1 MRYVGTAISIRQAFK
16 EVKGFEWEGEY
27 RAAARAAI
35 KELLEG
41 RMEQY
46 IDEHLEEMEL
56 NGIADRRNGKYER
69 HIVTESGDVVVA
81 VQRTRLTSAREVL
94 KGFGRRSAVVDRMIL
109 ECFVL
114 GLSTRKVGRAL
125 AGVLGE
131 KVSAGTVSTIAKQ
144 LDGAVAAYHRRGLQN
159 RYQFLLFDGVVLK
172 SRTGAGSRKR
182 VVLVALGITQEGKKE
197 VIDFKL
203 ADGES
208 QGAWESF
215 LNDLYRRGL
224 TGEGIELI
232 VVDGGKGLLA
242 GLEVVYG
249 TIAVQRCWAHKTR
262 NVLKHVRKA
271 DQEEVKRDLHKISHA
286 SGMREAQKMFRR
298 FALKWREQYPKA
310 VECLQKDIEA
320 LCNFLTIPDSS
331 RWRHIRTTNAIE
343 RRFVEVRRRTRPMGV
358 FSDRTSMERILYA
371 VFTYENTKAGI
382 CTPFLLT
389 HNS

>member
-46 IDEHLEEMEL
+46 IDKHLEEMEVL
-56 NGIADRRNGKYER
+56 GIADRRNGRYER
-69 HIVTESGDVVVA
+69 HIVTESGDVEVA

-94 KGFGRRSAVVDRMIL
+94 QGFGRRSAVVDRMIL

-125 AGVLGE
+125 AVALGE

-144 LDGAVAAYHRRGLQN
+144 LDGAVAAYHRRVLQN
-159 RYQFLLFDGVVLK
+159 RYEFLLFDGVVLK
-172 SRTGAGSRKR
+172 NRTGAGSRKR
-182 VVLVALGITQEGKKE
+182 VVLVALGITPAGKKE

-224 TGEGIELI
+224 TGEGVELI

-249 TIAVQRCWAHKTR
+249 TIPVQRCWAHKTR

-271 DQEEVKRDLHKISHA
+271 DQEEAKRDLHKISHA
-286 SGMREAQKMFRR
+286 SGLREAQRMFRR
-298 FALKWREQYPKA
+298 FVLKWSAHYPKA
-310 VECLQKDIEA
+310 VECLQKDIED
-320 LCNFLTIPDSS
+320 LCNFFAIPDSS
-331 RWRHIRTTNAIE
+331 LWRHIRTTNAIE

-371 VFTYENTKAGI
+371 VFTYENTKAGV

-389 HNS
+389 HKS

>member
-144 LDGAVAAYHRRGLQN
+144 LDGAVAAYHRRLLPN

-182 VVLVALGITQEGKKE
+182 VVLVALGITPEGKKE

-224 TGEGIELI
+224 TGEEVELI

-249 TIAVQRCWAHKTR
+249 TIPVQRCWAHKTR

-271 DQEEVKRDLHKISHA
+271 DQEEVKKDLHKISHA

-371 VFTYENTKAGI
+371 VFTYENTKAGV